1 LASEETPDRPSGKA
15 ASRRDR
21 GGLAATTITLALA
34 TLLTTGYLSTQM
46 NLTIIVDGHPLNFH
60 THQRSVEAVLREAGI
75 EIRPEDVVSPGL
87 GEEVRGGGTILVRR
101 ANLVFVEAD
110 GYVTRSYTLARTVG
124 EVLREIGL
132 TLKPSDRIILNGKE
146 CNLSAALPSQTTNPG
161 SDEDPLRIVIKRA
174 VPIYIED
181 GGIPI
186 TIYTTEETIED
197 ALKDSGIAIYNGDGV
212 YPDLPTRISSG
223 MHIYIQRAK
232 PIRIRVDGWVINART
247 RKEKVAQALAENGVV
262 LLGKDY
268 TIPAEG
274 ERIVDGMDIRVVRV
288 REEVRIEQDPIPFET
303 AWLPDPELEIDHR
316 RLEQKGEEGLKKRR
330 IRLVYEDG
338 YEVER
343 KIEEEWVAK
352 EPLNKVIAYGTKIV
366 IRELKT
372 PEGNFKY
379 WRKIRMLATSYTAAT
394 SGKEK
399 GHPLYGI
406 TYLGWRARKGI
417 VAVDPRV
424 INLRTRVYVPGYGVG
439 VAADTG
445 GKIKGRRIDL
455 CYDEGE
461 LKLWRKWVNVYLL
474 APPPPRE
481 EIIWVLPE

>member
-1 LASEETPDRPSGKA
+1 
-15 ASRRDR
+15 
-21 GGLAATTITLALA
+21 
-34 TLLTTGYLSTQM
+34 M
-46 NLTIIVDGHPLNFH
+46 NLTIVVDGHPLNFR

-75 EIRPEDVVSPGL
+75 EIRPEDAASPGL
-87 GEEVRGGGTILVRR
+87 GEEVREGSIVLVRR
-101 ANLVFVEAD
+101 AKPIFVEAD
-110 GYVTRSYTLARTVG
+110 GRSTNVYTLARTVG
-124 EVLREIGL
+124 EVLQEIGIV
-132 TLKPSDRIILNGKE
+132 LKPFDRITLNGKE
-146 CNLSAALPSQTTNPG
+146 CNLSAALTSQTTNPG
-161 SDEDPLRIVIKRA
+161 RDEDPLRITLKRA

-181 GGIPI
+181 GGVPI
-186 TIYTTEETIED
+186 TIYTTKETVED

-212 YPDLPTRISSG
+212 YPDLSTHISSG
-223 MHIYIQRAK
+223 MRIYIQRAK
-232 PIRIRVDGWVINART
+232 PISISVDGWVISART
-247 RKEKVAQALAENGVV
+247 QKEKVAQALAEKGVV

-268 TIPAEG
+268 TVPAEG
-274 ERIVDGMDIRVVRV
+274 ERIIEGMDIRVVRV
-288 REEVRIEQDPIPFET
+288 REEVRIEQEPIPFET

-330 IRLVYEDG
+330 IRLVYENG
-338 YEVER
+338 HEVER
-343 KIEEEWVAK
+343 RIEEEWIAK

-406 TYLGWRARKGI
+406 TYLGWRAGKGI
-417 VAVDPRV
+417 VAVDPKV
-424 INLRTRVYVPGYGVG
+424 INLRTKVYVPGYGVG

-455 CYDEGE
+455 CYDEGK
-461 LKLWRKWVNVYLL
+461 LKLWLRWVDVYLL
-474 APPPPRE
+474 VPPPPMD
-481 EIIWVLPE
+481 EIRWILPDWPKGR